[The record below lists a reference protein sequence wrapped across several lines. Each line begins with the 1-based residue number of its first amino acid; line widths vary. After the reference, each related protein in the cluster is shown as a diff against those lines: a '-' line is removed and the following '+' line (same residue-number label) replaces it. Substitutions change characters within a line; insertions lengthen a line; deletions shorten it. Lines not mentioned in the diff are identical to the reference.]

1 MVLVLVSVL
10 LSVVATVGLE
20 VRTLLQWVREVK
32 YATAAIEADPE
43 YNPALSQHMI
53 APESIAVGA
62 VLGQGAEGLVC
73 KAAYASTEVAVKIT
87 RVTRFSAVPVLQQLQ
102 EAQLEAQTLQPLRHP
117 NVVSFFGLSIQHA
130 SSEIVVMTI
139 LELCPNG
146 SIDDYIRGDAAIS
159 WVQKLELCAGVAR
172 GMAYLHSKG
181 VIHRDLKT
189 ANGMLSLACV
199 VACSHAIH
207 VVSCLCCCILS
218 RHFYCLLLALLH
230 ALTLFM
236 FFLACAVACSHAIHD
251 VSCLRCCML
260 SRYFPV
266 LLDRSYVPKIADF
279 GLSKHQDSEHNQLM
293 EEETTNIGTIVCG
306 V

>member
-1 MVLVLVSVL
+1 MV
-10 LSVVATVGLE
+10 
-20 VRTLLQWVREVK
+20 
-32 YATAAIEADPE
+32 
-43 YNPALSQHMI
+43 

-73 KAAYASTEVAVKIT
+73 KAAYAPTEVAVKIT

-117 NVVSFFGLSIQHA
+117 NVVSFFGT
-130 SSEIVVMTI
+130 SEIVVMTV

-146 SIDDYIRGDAAIS
+146 SIGDYIRGDAAIS

-199 VACSHAIH
+199 VVCSHAI
-207 VVSCLCCCILS
+207 SI
-218 RHFYCLLLALLH
+218 
-230 ALTLFM
+230 
-236 FFLACAVACSHAIHD
+236 
-251 VSCLRCCML
+251 VSCLRCCVL
-260 SRYFPV
+260 SRYP
-266 LLDRSYVPKIADF
+266 
-279 GLSKHQDSEHNQLM
+279 
-293 EEETTNIGTIVCG
+293 
-306 V
+306 